1 MGEKQSYRTRL
12 RVVQAISGAADW
24 FKRKRPDGPRV
35 GAQLFENLWGTLG
48 RLVGFDCRAYR
59 FLVQVTDSAK
69 AENSRNAEKRR
80 GDSLGIILRNAS
92 MSLGDVMC
100 QDLDVLTYRCDAELR
115 VYGQAV
121 RSLESAIG
129 PEFAEL

>member
-1 MGEKQSYRTRL
+1 
-12 RVVQAISGAADW
+12 
-24 FKRKRPDGPRV
+24 
-35 GAQLFENLWGTLG
+35 
-48 RLVGFDCRAYR
+48 
-59 FLVQVTDSAK
+59 
-69 AENSRNAEKRR
+69 
-80 GDSLGIILRNAS
+80 